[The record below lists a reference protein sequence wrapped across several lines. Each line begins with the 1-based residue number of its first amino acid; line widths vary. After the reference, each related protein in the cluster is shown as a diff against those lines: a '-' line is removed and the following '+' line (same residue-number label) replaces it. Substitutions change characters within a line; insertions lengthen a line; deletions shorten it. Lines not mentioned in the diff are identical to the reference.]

1 MWLKVV
7 IVLLFLA
14 LVASLTSGLWYL
26 IKDQGKTRRTW
37 YALSV
42 RLVLAAA
49 LIGFL
54 IYGLRSGQLGSHA
67 PWDAYR
73 AEPAEQTAP

>member
-14 LVASLTSGLWYL
+14 LLASLTGGFWFL
-26 IKDQGKTRRTW
+26 IKDQGTTRRTW

-42 RLVLAAA
+42 RLVLAVV
-49 LIGFL
+49 LIGLL
-54 IYGLRSGQLGSHA
+54 IYGLRTGQLGSHA

-73 AEPAEQTAP
+73 ADPEQQAP